1 MSNIESKDQNEV
13 FQCFNCDMEID
24 NIKLKQCPNCG
35 TILDPNHY
43 IKWRN
48 SFIGCVCL
56 LCLIPILIVIIISI
70 FSM

>member
-1 MSNIESKDQNEV
+1 MSKLQPKNLNDKIH
-13 FQCFNCDMEID
+13 CYNCGTEIN

-48 SFIGCVCL
+48 SFIGCLCL
-56 LCLIPILIVIIISI
+56 FCLIPILIVILVGLFSI
-70 FSM
+70 